1 MIRKLDTYEYDLLVA
16 TNKKSQEET
25 FRKDEDKQTWGWFK
39 GHYIKW
45 RETRINKLVS
55 ILGKDWFK
63 GKTVL
68 ECACGLGHVGEELM
82 NKYGAIVTFAEGRD
96 IFVYETKKRLPSA
109 EVIVLDNDSDWN
121 LNRKFDLLI
130 HWGLLYHTDNWKRD
144 LENAVKHADIISLET
159 VVYDIEG
166 RKEIKIREGGH
177 HHGATHGIGTR
188 ASVEAIESHLE
199 SLGTIFQR
207 YDDKDLNAEYFQYDW
222 KSTGNGRHGDNTR
235 RFWMID
241 TNK

>member
-68 ECACGLGHVGEELM
+68 ECACGLGHIGEEIMKL
-82 NKYGAIVTFAEGRD
+82 GAVVTFAEGRE
-96 IFVYETKKRLPSA
+96 IFVRETKKRLPNA
-109 EVIVLDNDSDWN
+109 EVILLDQDTDWN
-121 LNRKFDLLI
+121 LNRKFDLII
-130 HWGLLYHTDNWKRD
+130 HWGLLYHLDNWKQD
-144 LENAVKHADIISLET
+144 LANTVKHADIICFET
-159 VVYDIEG
+159 VVMDWNG
-166 RKEIKIREGGH
+166 KKRN
-177 HHGATHGIGTR
+177 
-188 ASVEAIESHLE
+188 
-199 SLGTIFQR
+199 
-207 YDDKDLNAEYFQYDW
+207 KD
-222 KSTGNGRHGDNTR
+222 T
-235 RFWMID
+235 
-241 TNK
+241 